1 MSEEIKNNNTGLKVT
16 LGILALLLIGASVMF
31 FLKNNELN
39 ETKTALKTEITGL
52 KGELEGEKIKLDA
65 QIQEN
70 VIQNDELIAKRNKLE
85 ETLAELENSQVTIET
100 LTKYK
105 NSYFKLKKDIQ
116 KLLKD
121 NDELQLQNTR
131 LTQVND
137 TLVGQLDSQLKLA
150 DSLTTQVSD
159 AQRLIKTA
167 SEISIVGLKGT
178 ALIQKSSGK
187 QLPTTK
193 ARKADKVKI
202 CFSLAEN
209 KIADQ
214 GLRTLYVQVLDSKNN
229 VLGKN
234 YEVEFDGKTLNYS
247 FGTEF
252 NYTNKVLDICDY
264 LHAPKDGFEKGNY
277 FVNVFRGSKL
287 VSNSTFTL
295 E

>member
-1 MSEEIKNNNTGLKVT
+1 MSEENKNTGLKVT

-39 ETKTALKTEITGL
+39 ETKTALNSEITVL
-52 KGELEGEKIKLDA
+52 DDKLDSEIEKLNL
-65 QIQEN
+65 QISEN
-70 VIQNDELIAKRNKLE
+70 EVLNEDLVSKRDSLSATLNELRA
-85 ETLAELENSQVTIET
+85 SQATVET

-137 TLVGQLDSQLKLA
+137 TLVGQLDSQLKLS
-150 DSLTTQVSD
+150 DSLTSQVTD
-159 AQRLIKTA
+159 AQRLIESA
-167 SEISIVGLKGT
+167 SEISIVGLKGI

-187 QLPTTK
+187 QIPTTR
-193 ARKADKVKI
+193 ARRADKVKI
-202 CFSLAEN
+202 CFALAEN
-209 KIADQ
+209 KIAEQ
-214 GLRTLYVQVLDSKNN
+214 GTKMLYVQVLDSKNN

-234 YEVEFDGKTLNYS
+234 DVIEFDGKTLNYS
-247 FGTEF
+247 YSTEF
-252 NYTNKVLDICDY
+252 NYTSKTLDICNY
-264 LHAPKDGFEKGNY
+264 LQAPKDGFEKGNY

-287 VSNSTFTL
+287 VSNSSFSL
-295 E
+295 D